1 MSEQAEIETE
11 VVVQVAELYHES
23 DDLIGESKEDHFE
36 EQHHDDIEEHHH
48 DDLIYV
54 ETAIPSEWDRY
65 LLMPR
70 ISSFELLKQ
79 MNTFVEAK
87 HLFLY
92 VYASDDDF
100 AYQTADVVNE
110 TYMKL
115 LEQFSSDSFQLFK
128 SSEIEM

>member
-1 MSEQAEIETE
+1 
-11 VVVQVAELYHES
+11 
-23 DDLIGESKEDHFE
+23 
-36 EQHHDDIEEHHH
+36 
-48 DDLIYV
+48 
-54 ETAIPSEWDRY
+54 
-65 LLMPR
+65 
-70 ISSFELLKQ
+70 

-115 LEQFSSDSFQLFK
+115 LEQFSSDSF
-128 SSEIEM
+128 